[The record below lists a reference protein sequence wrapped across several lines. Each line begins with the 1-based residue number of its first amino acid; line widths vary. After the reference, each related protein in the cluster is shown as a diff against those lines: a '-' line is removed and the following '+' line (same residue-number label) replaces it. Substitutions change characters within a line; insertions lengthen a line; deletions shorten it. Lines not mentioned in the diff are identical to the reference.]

1 MKRLLAIISIAL
13 GFTATAEAIIVQK
26 LYLKDGSV
34 LCGYIQKQDDNGN
47 LTFRSDN
54 AEICLKAKDATIS
67 NEKNYTVRELNS
79 DWVKWAEDN
88 DEFDGVGD
96 NRTLLLADVTSK
108 NRMTSRVK
116 ILERGEFVR
125 YLEMTP
131 STYVIPWKD
140 VMSIKGDKR
149 SKTALSGINR
159 IYQLKSG
166 MEFEG
171 QYAEENDSILTLYL
185 KNNVRQSFKMND
197 VIKYTFRP
205 INPNQDIFS
214 QSELLD
220 VVKTKNSNET
230 RGIIIEQNYTS
241 KKDVE
246 NYFLVQQESG
256 AIQSI
261 KLSDIVETRKEENP
275 KYDPQF
281 DILLKEGEVV
291 INRQEVVIVN
301 VKESDDKIVLDSIS
315 NKVVITHDP
324 NNSTKVTVEYY
335 SPLGANV
342 EAYQLV
348 KVNKAEDK
356 KTKKVMYS
364 FSYKDLVN
372 AVYRPKELET
382 SINNTT
388 KAEYIV
394 GGQGVYTL
402 YDAKLKKAIPF
413 IIK

>member
-1 MKRLLAIISIAL
+1 MKKILSLLTLILA
-13 GFTATAEAIIVQK
+13 FATSAEAIIVQK

-149 SKTALSGINR
+149 SKTAWSGINR
-159 IYQLKSG
+159 IYQVKSG

-171 QYAEENDSILTLYL
+171 QYA
-185 KNNVRQSFKMND
+185 
-197 VIKYTFRP
+197 
-205 INPNQDIFS
+205 
-214 QSELLD
+214 
-220 VVKTKNSNET
+220 
-230 RGIIIEQNYTS
+230 
-241 KKDVE
+241 
-246 NYFLVQQESG
+246 
-256 AIQSI
+256 
-261 KLSDIVETRKEENP
+261 
-275 KYDPQF
+275 
-281 DILLKEGEVV
+281 
-291 INRQEVVIVN
+291 
-301 VKESDDKIVLDSIS
+301 
-315 NKVVITHDP
+315 
-324 NNSTKVTVEYY
+324 
-335 SPLGANV
+335 
-342 EAYQLV
+342 
-348 KVNKAEDK
+348 
-356 KTKKVMYS
+356 
-364 FSYKDLVN
+364 
-372 AVYRPKELET
+372 
-382 SINNTT
+382 
-388 KAEYIV
+388 
-394 GGQGVYTL
+394 
-402 YDAKLKKAIPF
+402 
-413 IIK
+413 